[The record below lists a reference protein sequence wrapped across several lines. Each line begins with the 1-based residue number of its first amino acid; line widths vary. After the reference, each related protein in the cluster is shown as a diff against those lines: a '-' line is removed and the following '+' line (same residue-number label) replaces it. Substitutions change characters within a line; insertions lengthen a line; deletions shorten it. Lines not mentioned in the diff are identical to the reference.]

1 MTVAL
6 SSLRVT
12 GDFDAAGYV
21 RGAAQKVA
29 ADQTMIAADKA
40 RNASLAQVDA
50 AMARVVPGMSK
61 LSASLLEGYSAGSK
75 FELTI
80 RQIGNAVDRGMGLDR
95 AAVLL
100 DAAYKKFGLTA
111 DAAALVE
118 KGFVSIAPAV
128 DTANRRYEAHSIVV
142 SRATAETEALA
153 AAQRSQAL
161 INTRLGIGANDN
173 SARGA
178 DVAALGVS
186 LDNLRAK
193 YAPLYSAQRE
203 YLATLRDLN
212 SLEARTALTEG
223 ERAAAITRTKEAFA
237 GQVTAIRASSSETGL
252 AAHQMTNLGYQ
263 VNDIVTG
270 LASGQS
276 PFMIIAQQGGQV
288 QQILSSGQGGVT
300 GSLKSIGASLLGIV
314 TPGRLAFTAVAA
326 SVGFA
331 TTALISYE
339 AKLHDVQRQVTGMGR
354 ASGATVGGID
364 AIAQQN
370 SSPGGLST
378 NEARELASALAATGK
393 VGVDSIGPIV
403 ALGHDFAK
411 TFGIDAKAANEL
423 LAKSFAD
430 PAKGATELNER
441 LGFLDANTKLLIES
455 LVVQGNRT
463 EAVRILTDKI
473 KGSIA
478 SATEVTSFWSRAA
491 NAAGNSLSDFF
502 DRVGRGAD
510 RMFDGGS
517 GLEEKISNLTVQLL
531 DLQKAQLE
539 ASRAPAIAF
548 LGGFDAAE
556 AAKQIADITAKL
568 EAYRKQK
575 LAIDTAASPETRD
588 KQRGLEIDAIARATL
603 PAIENTRKLR
613 DETAALG
620 EAFNNPSIGKYVTLI
635 GTDLVLA
642 YQRKQA
648 AEKAS
653 IGADPVRNE
662 IADTEAQIQALDRRS
677 IAARAQFAREAE
689 ARRQMLDPNAG
700 SSDERLLKQD
710 QAARLAAGGQ
720 TALDAARKTRIGTL
734 GTLPEADEKPNKQ
747 SEKESR
753 DDRRQRRMPAAA

>member
-12 GDFDAAGYV
+12 GEFDAAGYV

-29 ADQTMIAADKA
+29 ADQQMIAADKA

-50 AMARVVPGMSK
+50 AMAKVVPGVSK
-61 LSASLLEGYSAGSK
+61 LSASLLDGYSAGSK
-75 FELTI
+75 FDLTI

-118 KGFVSIAPAV
+118 KGFVSITPAV
-128 DTANRRYEAHSIVV
+128 DAANRRYEAHSIVV

-153 AAQRSQAL
+153 AAQSSQAS
-161 INTRLGIGANDN
+161 INARLGIGANDN

-212 SLEARTALTEG
+212 SLEARTALTER

-237 GQVTAIRASSSETGL
+237 GQVTAIRASGSETGL

-288 QQILSSGQGGVT
+288 QQILSSGEGGVT
-300 GSLKSIGASLLGIV
+300 GSLKSIGVSLLGIV

-326 SVGFA
+326 SVGLA
-331 TTALISYE
+331 TTALISYQGRMQE
-339 AKLHDVQRQVTGMGR
+339 VQRQLTGMGR

-378 NEARELASALAATGK
+378 NEARELASVLAATGK

-411 TFGIDAKAANEL
+411 TFGIDAKEANEL

-441 LGFLDANTKLLIES
+441 LGFLDANTKLLIET

-463 EAVRILTDKI
+463 EAVRVLTDKI
-473 KGSIA
+473 RGSIA
-478 SATEVTSFWSRAA
+478 NAADVTSFWSRAA

-517 GLEEKISNLTVQLL
+517 GLDEKIRNLTVQLL

-539 ASRAPAIAF
+539 ASRAPALAF

-568 EAYRKQK
+568 EDYRKQK

-588 KQRGLEIDAIARATL
+588 KQRGLEIDAIARAAL

-620 EAFNNPSIGKYVTLI
+620 EAFNNLSIGKYVTLI

-662 IADTEAQIQALDRRS
+662 IADAEAQIQALDRRS

-700 SSDERLLKQD
+700 SFDERLLKQD

-747 SEKESR
+747 PEKESR